1 DPSVLTGFGARSY
14 NWQRSVQIQHQLR
27 RNVALSAGYFRT
39 SWGAIQKT
47 ENTAVSA
54 ADFNS
59 YCVTAPIDSRLPGG
73 GGNQICGLYDVVPT
87 KFGVSSTVTSRD
99 DRLTEVYNGFD
110 VAIDVRLPRGLNIN
124 GG

>member
-47 ENTAVSA
+47 DNTAVSA
-54 ADFNS
+54 GDFNS
-59 YCVTAPIDSRLPGG
+59 YCVTAPNDSRLPGG
-73 GGNQICGLYDVVPT
+73 GGNQICGLYDVAPA
-87 KFGVSSTVTSRD
+87 KFGVSTTVTSRD
-99 DRLTEVYNGFD
+99 DRLT
-110 VAIDVRLPRGLNIN
+110 
-124 GG
+124 